1 MEGFDRL
8 TIKSLLEKLVEFII
22 KLRRPKTTKTQKT
35 ITINPN
41 KTPSSNK
48 ISQRGSPDTQI
59 KQVEH
64 SHKQTTLTPYLKKT
78 QEPVT
83 EFPTSVITVGSS
95 EIPYLQPGIVID
107 ACIFC
112 MMEDFPEIKEYVAS
126 MISKLKNPPIYVP
139 DIIKKEYRR
148 KKCPKNYGEMISSN
162 SLHPNKYTGE
172 PRNFNHTLADW
183 FESSGVTIYFV
194 EAEKSSKVRKSAKK
208 CLTELKKFGLHTP
221 DHMYLGIARITNSVV
236 MTLDCKMIR
245 SAKKG
250 KVKTIDFREFL
261 DEVMSPEKSPMT
273 RLEEDRQY
281 YATIKASEQVQFL
294 RQLKKKR
301 AKTIELYGNRNSA
314 INSRKKR

>member
-1 MEGFDRL
+1 MNREISKKLEQILNRILQSAKPVKNLIHFFANL
-8 TIKSLLEKLVEFII
+8 TTSN
-22 KLRRPKTTKTQKT
+22 Q
-35 ITINPN
+35 N
-41 KTPSSNK
+41 KTPALNKTPQK
-48 ISQRGSPDTQI
+48 ISSSIQI
-59 KQVEH
+59 KKLD
-64 SHKQTTLTPYLKKT
+64 HKQQTAITSFFEQTFD
-78 QEPVT
+78 PVT
-83 EFPTSVITVGSS
+83 QYPPTVITVGKECILDLEPGYVLDACAYMSFEDFS
-95 EIPYLQPGIVID
+95 EIKKYG
-107 ACIFC
+107 
-112 MMEDFPEIKEYVAS
+112 K
-126 MISKLKNPPIYVP
+126 
-139 DIIKKEYRR
+139 DIIKKLKNKPIYVLDTIKKEYQH
-148 KKCPKNYGEMISSN
+148 KKCPKNYDEMMRSS

-194 EAEKSSKVRKSAKK
+194 EAEKSSEVRKSAKK
-208 CLTELKKFGLHTP
+208 CLTELKKFGLHKP
-221 DHMYLGIARITNSVV
+221 DHMYLGFARITKSTV

-273 RLEEDRQY
+273 RLEEDRRY
-281 YATIKASEQVQFL
+281 CATIKASEQVQFL

>member
-1 MEGFDRL
+1 MQKNGGIRL
-8 TIKSLLEKLVEFII
+8 IIKIWLEKIVQFLVN
-22 KLRRPKTTKTQKT
+22 LRRPKTTKIPKIKSQ
-35 ITINPN
+35 
-41 KTPSSNK
+41 SK
-48 ISQRGSPDTQI
+48 ISQNVSSDVQT
-59 KQVEH
+59 KQVE
-64 SHKQTTLTPYLKKT
+64 QITDTT
-78 QEPVT
+78 T

-95 EIPYLQPGIVID
+95 EIPYLPPGIVID
-107 ACIFC
+107 ACVFC
-112 MMEDFPEIKEYVAS
+112 MMENFPEIKEYVAS
-126 MISKLKNPPIYVP
+126 MISKLNNPPIYVL
-139 DIIKKEYRR
+139 DTIKKEYQH
-148 KKCPKNYGEMISSN
+148 KKCPKNYGEMIRSS
-162 SLHPNKYTGE
+162 SLHPNKYTGK
-172 PRNFNHTLADW
+172 PRNLNRTLGAW
-183 FESSGVTIYFV
+183 FDSLGVTIYFV

-221 DHMYLGIARITNSVV
+221 DHMYLGFARISKSVV

-250 KVKTIDFREFL
+250 KVKTIDFRDFL

-314 INSRKKR
+314 INSRKK